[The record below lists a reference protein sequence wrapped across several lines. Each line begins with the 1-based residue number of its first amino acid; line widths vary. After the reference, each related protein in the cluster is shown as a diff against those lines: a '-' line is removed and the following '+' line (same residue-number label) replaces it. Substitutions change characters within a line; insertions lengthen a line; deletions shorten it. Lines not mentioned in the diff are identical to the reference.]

1 MRRAT
6 AQLARDTN
14 VSLKYLQ
21 TNPAHTWHLIS
32 LLGLDSDCP
41 RPVPRPRLLSLPPAS
56 FCAAHAPDTSH
67 DTACLCWRDLSRS
80 INNCASVFL
89 VKVAAYFL
97 LPHPFPVYVELSGEE
112 NYRLIPVQNST
123 LPFSCEIFRHFVVSR
138 TVATPLPPPPSI

>member
-32 LLGLDSDCP
+32 LLGLDGDCP
-41 RPVPRPRLLSLPPAS
+41 RPVARPRLLALPPAS

-89 VKVAAYFL
+89 VKVAT
-97 LPHPFPVYVELSGEE
+97 LPAATSFSPSTWNCQAKK

-123 LPFSCEIFRHFVVSR
+123 LPFSCEIFGHFVVSR